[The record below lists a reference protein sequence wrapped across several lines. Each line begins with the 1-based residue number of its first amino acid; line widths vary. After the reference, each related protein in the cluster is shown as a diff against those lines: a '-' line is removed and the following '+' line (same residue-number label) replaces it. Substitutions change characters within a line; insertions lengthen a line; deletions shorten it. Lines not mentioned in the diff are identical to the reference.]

1 VTIELARSRPAD
13 ADAIARVHV
22 ASWQVAYRG
31 IVTDAVLDALDLR
44 ERAAQ
49 WDAKL
54 AQPSRFVAIAR
65 ADGEVIGFCSSQPAR
80 DADLDARAVAE
91 ITALYVEPAW
101 FDRGVGRALLASELP
116 RLERAGYEHL
126 ALWVLDANERAR
138 RFYHANGFAPDGTRR
153 EALRSLRFPE
163 HRMHRALPL

>member
-1 VTIELARSRPAD
+1 MTIELAKARPAD

-31 IVTDAVLDALDLR
+31 IVPDAVLDALDLR

-49 WDAKL
+49 WEANL
-54 AQPSRFVAIAR
+54 AQYSRFVAIAR

-101 FDRGVGRALLASELP
+101 FDRGIGRALLTSELP
-116 RLERAGYEHL
+116 RLHCAGFERVV
-126 ALWVLDANERAR
+126 LWVLDANVRAR
-138 RFYHANGFAPDGTRR
+138 RFYRAAGFAPDGGERR
-153 EALRSLRFPE
+153 ELGDLELRALRQGMELT
-163 HRMHRALPL
+163 